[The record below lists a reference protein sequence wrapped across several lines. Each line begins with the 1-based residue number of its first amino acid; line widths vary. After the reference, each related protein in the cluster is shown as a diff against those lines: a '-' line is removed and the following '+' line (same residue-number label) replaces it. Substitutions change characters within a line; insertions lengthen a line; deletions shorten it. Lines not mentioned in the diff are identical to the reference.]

1 MLQLISVVLLV
12 YLSLVTRMTIP
23 TLPQRIPTHFNAAGA
38 ADGWGSPDIFWL
50 LLGAQALCTVIFL
63 GVPLLGQLFPGAIH
77 FGRRRLGDFP
87 PAQRPRI
94 MALLTDMSAYMS
106 IVMNVFFVLMLHE
119 IIQAAREPI
128 PHLHPLFPLGLILG
142 GMVVITVYY
151 FWRINAAAKVSDEAR
166 SSTQTCKWTCHAST
180 AVACKRLPVPRSD
193 VREGPVTNGHV
204 AGVLANISTVRLR
217 AQIPAARP
225 T

>member
-12 YLSLVTRMTIP
+12 YSFFVTRMTIP

-50 LLGAQALCTVIFL
+50 LLGAQALCTVLFL

-77 FGRRRLGDFP
+77 IGRRRLGDFP
-87 PAQRPRI
+87 AAQRPRVL
-94 MALLTDMSAYMS
+94 ALLADMSAYMS

-128 PHLHPLFPLGLILG
+128 PRIHPLFPVGLMIG
-142 GMVVITVYY
+142 GMLVITVYWL
-151 FWRINAAAKVSDEAR
+151 WRFN
-166 SSTQTCKWTCHAST
+166 
-180 AVACKRLPVPRSD
+180 AVAKGNDEVDSAPQD
-193 VREGPVTNGHV
+193 V
-204 AGVLANISTVRLR
+204 S
-217 AQIPAARP
+217 
-225 T
+225 